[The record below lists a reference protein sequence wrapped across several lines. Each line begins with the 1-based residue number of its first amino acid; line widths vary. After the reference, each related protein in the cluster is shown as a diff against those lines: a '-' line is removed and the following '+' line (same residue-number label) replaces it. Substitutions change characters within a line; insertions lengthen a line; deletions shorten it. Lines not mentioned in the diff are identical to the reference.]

1 MSIRF
6 KLMKTVYKHM
16 GTKKLFGLPEKELLA
31 KVAKYNKGRNF
42 AIPKDKKCV
51 YTDIKVGGHD
61 HCLKMQQ
68 PGTHREKAMLFLFG
82 GGMVLGPDA
91 GDRKAGQKLGF
102 SADMDVWMP
111 WYPLCPERT
120 MQEAVQMV
128 WETYRLMLWEYRPE
142 NIVFCGFSSGAY
154 LAICT
159 CLHNLRQQA
168 PLPNPGCILASSPGA
183 VPHCAEERQ
192 KMRELAEKDIMIDPA
207 FLNTMVNVLGGG
219 QALPDYMLAT
229 CIADFTGMPPIH
241 FWWGTDEVLVAE
253 APYYIESCKKAGVSY
268 TVEIGEGMC
277 HCYPMLD
284 IFPEGKAAQEQMR
297 GYIRALC

>member
-1 MSIRF
+1 
-6 KLMKTVYKHM
+6 
-16 GTKKLFGLPEKELLA
+16 
-31 KVAKYNKGRNF
+31 
-42 AIPKDKKCV
+42 
-51 YTDIKVGGHD
+51 
-61 HCLKMQQ
+61 
-68 PGTHREKAMLFLFG
+68 
-82 GGMVLGPDA
+82 
-91 GDRKAGQKLGF
+91 
-102 SADMDVWMP
+102 
-111 WYPLCPERT
+111 
-120 MQEAVQMV
+120 MV

-207 FLNTMVNVLGGG
+207 FLDTMVNVLGGG